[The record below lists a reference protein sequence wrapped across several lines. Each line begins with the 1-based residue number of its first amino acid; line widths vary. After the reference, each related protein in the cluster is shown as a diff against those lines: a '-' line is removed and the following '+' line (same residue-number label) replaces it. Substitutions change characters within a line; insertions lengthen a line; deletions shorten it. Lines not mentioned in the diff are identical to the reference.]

1 MDLKRFFCENK
12 IIGNKIILSGEEFY
26 HAIKVTR
33 HKVGYKIIVCDNGDI
48 DYYATITEIN
58 KDNLVAIIDK
68 KEQNFCESNLDVTL
82 FIGNNKNI
90 DSVVQKAVE
99 LGIKQIVPFTSQHC
113 NVFDVNYERLRKII
127 VESSKQCG
135 RSRLAHIEKLKTF
148 EECIQL
154 SKGSE
159 IFAFYEHEIQHKV
172 EPNSVENVSNISIF
186 IGCEGGFSE
195 EEINVFKNNG
205 IYPYTLGKRIL
216 RVSTAVVAACTL
228 INNKFEKL

>member
-90 DSVVQKAVE
+90 DS
-99 LGIKQIVPFTSQHC
+99 IKT
-113 NVFDVNYERLRKII
+113 II
-127 VESSKQCG
+127 FFILEI
-135 RSRLAHIEKLKTF
+135 LITF
-148 EECIQL
+148 I
-154 SKGSE
+154 
-159 IFAFYEHEIQHKV
+159 
-172 EPNSVENVSNISIF
+172 
-186 IGCEGGFSE
+186 
-195 EEINVFKNNG
+195 
-205 IYPYTLGKRIL
+205 
-216 RVSTAVVAACTL
+216 
-228 INNKFEKL
+228 